1 MIDQLVYDMESDILA
16 RIAYYLS
23 RGAVASAD
31 WQTRKLSQLGALT
44 KDAQAIINQYRA
56 RILLQTGKAV
66 EESAEDILTQIRAR
80 TPKQLKTIAAMTP
93 EMRAIIETWS
103 GSAATKV
110 NLAMAQLAQNA
121 GSKYV
126 AAVSKASLSVV
137 TGTETLQRSVMQAIG
152 ELDRLDAFVS
162 YDKLGNKRTWTPE
175 GYVKMV
181 VRDNQRR
188 ASTATMFQAAAEGE
202 TDLIEVSS
210 HLGAR
215 PKCAPYQGRIF
226 SISGKSRK
234 YPALASTSFGQ
245 ADGLL
250 GINCVLEGTLV
261 SGPAE
266 RAVYRRKYT
275 GELITIRTSNG
286 HELTVTPNH
295 PILTDKGWVAAN
307 LLEVGSNVVSRAILD
322 GEGGIGP
329 NPNHGISA
337 IEDKF
342 NLLFHGGD
350 VFSLSPSACNF
361 HGDIPDHE
369 VDVVFRKGFLW
380 DSTNATF
387 CEHIKQDSLHCAS
400 KAPYR
405 FKSISTLYKAFFC
418 SLHSFYGIVSRISNR
433 FAPVFTASF
442 MDALCSLGFII
453 SKWNAKVR
461 KIFSDRPLANT
472 DLTSN
477 FILPESRVIHGEQV
491 SRYKPGLS
499 EEVILPISAAH
510 IDAFTLETIQ
520 DCLDGAMI
528 VSCDGSNGNTGEIQI
543 DRIVDIKRETPQ
555 SSFVHVYNLQTETG
569 WYFSN
574 GIVSHNCGHVIYPY
588 FEGLSK
594 KTYEPYPAKEN
605 KEVYKQSQEQR
616 AAERKIRY
624 YKREAQKWGATEGGE
639 QKAAFFKERV
649 KSAQSEMRDFLDK
662 TGRTRQRAREAIYG

>member
-1 MIDQLVYDMESDILA
+1 MIDQLVYDMETDILA

-31 WQTRKLSQLGALT
+31 WQTRKLAQLGALT
-44 KDAQAIINQYRA
+44 KDAQSIINQYRA

-66 EESAEDILTQIRAR
+66 TESAEYILTQIRAR

-121 GSKYV
+121 GGKYV

-137 TGTETLQRSVMQAIG
+137 TGTETLQRSVFQAIG
-152 ELDRLDAFVS
+152 ELERLDAFVS

-188 ASTATMFQAAAEGE
+188 ASTATMFQAAAEGD

-226 SISGKSRK
+226 SISGRSKK
-234 YPALASTSFGQ
+234 YPALADTSFGQ
-245 ADGLL
+245 VDGLL

-266 RAVYRRKYT
+266 RAVYRRKYS
-275 GELITIRTSNG
+275 GEIITIRTSTG
-286 HELTVTPNH
+286 HELSVTPNH
-295 PILTDKGWVAAN
+295 PILTNKGWVNAY
-307 LLEVGSNVVSRAILD
+307 LLAVGDNVISRAGLD
-322 GEGGIGP
+322 RVGLCCPDPNNGI
-329 NPNHGISA
+329 A
-337 IEDKF
+337 TVEQKF
-342 NLLFHGGD
+342 NTLINSGD
-350 VFSLSPSACNF
+350 VFRLPVSSCNF
-361 HGDIPDHE
+361 HGDVPDHE
-369 VDVVFRKGFLW
+369 VDVVFEKGFLRN
-380 DSTNATF
+380 SMNATRRK
-387 CEHIKQDSLHCAS
+387 HIEQDALHRTTKS
-400 KAPYR
+400 SNM
-405 FKSISTLYKAFFC
+405 FKGVRALYKAFIRSFQ
-418 SLHSFYGIVSRISNR
+418 SFYSFVCGIRNSIAPLFPSAFMHLRCCNR
-433 FAPVFTASF
+433 SVIG
-442 MDALCSLGFII
+442 DRD
-453 SKWNAKVR
+453 SKIR
-461 KIFSDRPLANT
+461 EIFSDRSLANT
-472 DLTSN
+472 NLFGD
-477 FILPESRVIHGEQV
+477 FIFPEAGVIHGEKVVGGKTSLAEQV
-491 SRYKPGLS
+491 
-499 EEVILPISAAH
+499 VLPVSSAH
-510 IDAFTLETIQ
+510 IDAFTIETIQ
-520 DCLDGAMI
+520 DCLDGAII

-574 GIVSHNCGHVIYPY
+574 GIISHNCGHVIYPY
-588 FEGLSK
+588 FEGLST
-594 KTYEPYPAKEN
+594 KTYEPYQSKKN
-605 KEVYKQSQEQR
+605 KEAYAQSQEQR

-639 QKAAFFKERV
+639 QKAAYFNTRV
-649 KSAQSEMRDFLDK
+649 KESQAEMREFIK
-662 TGRTRQRAREAIYG
+662 ETGRTRQRDREAIYG

>member
-1 MIDQLVYDMESDILA
+1 MVEQLIYQLETDILG

-23 RGAVASAD
+23 RGSVASAD
-31 WQTRKLSQLGALT
+31 WQTMKLRDLGLLSY
-44 KDAQAIINQYRA
+44 DVQRIINKYRG
-56 RILLQTGKAV
+56 RILLQTGREV
-66 EESAEDILTQIRAR
+66 EASADDILRLIRENSPKGKKLVATR
-80 TPKQLKTIAAMTP
+80 TDAMRDIINTWVSSATSKTNI
-93 EMRAIIETWS
+93 
-103 GSAATKV
+103 
-110 NLAMAQLAQNA
+110 AMATLAQSA
-121 GSKYV
+121 GKKYV
-126 AAVSKASLSVV
+126 AAVSKASLSVI
-137 TGTETLQRSVMQAIG
+137 TGTDTLQKSVMRSIG
-152 ELDRLDAFVS
+152 ELEKLDAFVDS
-162 YDKLGNKRTWTPE
+162 AGRTWTPE

-181 VRDNQRR
+181 VRSNQRR
-188 ASTATMFQAAAEGE
+188 VSTETMFQAAREGD
-202 TDLIEVSS
+202 TDLVEVSS
-210 HLGAR
+210 HAGAR
-215 PKCAPYQGRIF
+215 PKCAPYQGKIY
-226 SISGKSRK
+226 SISGNHPK
-234 YPALASTSFGQ
+234 YPALSSTSYGEP
-245 ADGLL
+245 DGLL

-275 GELITIRTSNG
+275 GELITIRTSHG

-418 SLHSFYGIVSRISNR
+418 SLHSFHGIVSRISNR

-510 IDAFTLETIQ
+510 IDAFTFETIQ
-520 DCLDGAMI
+520 DCLDGAMF

-574 GIVSHNCGHVIYPY
+574 GIISHNCGHVIYPY

-605 KEVYKQSQEQR
+605 RETYEQSQQQR
-616 AAERKIRY
+616 AYERKIRY
-624 YKREAQKWGATEGGE
+624 YKRKEAIARDTVGGE
-639 QKAAFFKERV
+639 QEAAKWKARV
-649 KSAQSEMRDFLDK
+649 KESQAELRGFIDE
-662 TGRTRQRAREAIYG
+662 TGRTRQRDREAIYT

>member
-1 MIDQLVYDMESDILA
+1 MVEQLVYQLETDILG

-23 RGAVASAD
+23 RGSVASAD
-31 WQTRKLSQLGALT
+31 WQTMKLRDLGLLSY
-44 KDAQAIINQYRA
+44 DVQRIINKYRG
-56 RILLQTGKAV
+56 RILLQTGREV
-66 EESAEDILTQIRAR
+66 EASADDILRLIRENS
-80 TPKQLKTIAAMTP
+80 PKGKKMVATLTDAMRDIINTWVSSATSKTNI
-93 EMRAIIETWS
+93 
-103 GSAATKV
+103 
-110 NLAMAQLAQNA
+110 AMATLAQRA
-121 GSKYV
+121 GKKYV
-126 AAVSKASLSVV
+126 AAVSKASLSVI
-137 TGTETLQRSVMQAIG
+137 TGTDTLQKSVMRSIG
-152 ELDRLDAFVS
+152 ELERLDAFV
-162 YDKLGNKRTWTPE
+162 DKAGRTWTPE

-188 ASTATMFQAAAEGE
+188 VSTETMFQAAREGD
-202 TDLIEVSS
+202 TDLVEVSS
-210 HLGAR
+210 HAGAR
-215 PKCAPYQGRIF
+215 PKCAPYQGKIF
-226 SISGKSRK
+226 SISGTHPK
-234 YPALASTSFGQ
+234 YPPLSSTSYGEP
-245 ADGLL
+245 DGLL

-275 GELITIRTSNG
+275 GELITIRTSHG

-461 KIFSDRPLANT
+461 KIFSDRSLANT

-491 SRYKPGLS
+491 SRHKPGLS
-499 EEVILPISAAH
+499 EEVILPISSVH
-510 IDAFTLETIQ
+510 IDAFTIETIQ

-574 GIVSHNCGHVIYPY
+574 GIISHNCGHVIYPY

-605 KEVYKQSQEQR
+605 KKVYEQSQQQR
-616 AAERKIRY
+616 AYERKIRY
-624 YKREAQKWGATEGGE
+624 YKRKEARARETVGGE
-639 QKAAFFKERV
+639 QEAAKWKARV
-649 KSAQSEMRDFLDK
+649 KESQAELRGFIDE
-662 TGRTRQRAREAIYG
+662 TGRTRQRDREAIYT

>member
-56 RILLQTGKAV
+56 RILLQTGRAV
-66 EESAEDILTQIRAR
+66 EESAEDILAQIRSR

-93 EMRAIIETWS
+93 EMRGIIETWS

-137 TGTETLQRSVMQAIG
+137 TGTETLQRSVMQSIG
-152 ELDRLDAFVS
+152 ELDRLDAFV
-162 YDKLGNKRTWTPE
+162 DKAGRTWTPE

-226 SISGKSRK
+226 SISGTSKK

-245 ADGLL
+245 PDGLN
-250 GINCVLEGTLV
+250 GINC
-261 SGPAE
+261 S
-266 RAVYRRKYT
+266 
-275 GELITIRTSNG
+275 
-286 HELTVTPNH
+286 
-295 PILTDKGWVAAN
+295 
-307 LLEVGSNVVSRAILD
+307 
-322 GEGGIGP
+322 
-329 NPNHGISA
+329 
-337 IEDKF
+337 
-342 NLLFHGGD
+342 
-350 VFSLSPSACNF
+350 
-361 HGDIPDHE
+361 
-369 VDVVFRKGFLW
+369 
-380 DSTNATF
+380 
-387 CEHIKQDSLHCAS
+387 HI
-400 KAPYR
+400 
-405 FKSISTLYKAFFC
+405 F
-418 SLHSFYGIVSRISNR
+418 
-433 FAPVFTASF
+433 
-442 MDALCSLGFII
+442 
-453 SKWNAKVR
+453 
-461 KIFSDRPLANT
+461 
-472 DLTSN
+472 
-477 FILPESRVIHGEQV
+477 
-491 SRYKPGLS
+491 
-499 EEVILPISAAH
+499 
-510 IDAFTLETIQ
+510 
-520 DCLDGAMI
+520 
-528 VSCDGSNGNTGEIQI
+528 
-543 DRIVDIKRETPQ
+543 
-555 SSFVHVYNLQTETG
+555 
-569 WYFSN
+569 
-574 GIVSHNCGHVIYPY
+574 YPY
-588 FEGLSK
+588 WEGLSK

-662 TGRTRQRAREAIYG
+662 TGRTRQRDREAIYG

>member
-66 EESAEDILTQIRAR
+66 SESAEDILAQIRAR

-93 EMRAIIETWS
+93 GMREIIQTWS

-137 TGTETLQRSVMQAIG
+137 TGTETLQRSVMQSIG
-152 ELDRLDAFVS
+152 ELERLDAFV
-162 YDKLGNKRTWTPE
+162 DKAGRTWTAE

-188 ASTATMFQAAAEGE
+188 ASTAAMFQAAAEGD

-226 SISGKSRK
+226 SISGTHPK

-245 ADGLL
+245 PDGLN
-250 GINCVLEGTLV
+250 GINC
-261 SGPAE
+261 
-266 RAVYRRKYT
+266 
-275 GELITIRTSNG
+275 G
-286 HELTVTPNH
+286 H
-295 PILTDKGWVAAN
+295 
-307 LLEVGSNVVSRAILD
+307 
-322 GEGGIGP
+322 
-329 NPNHGISA
+329 
-337 IEDKF
+337 
-342 NLLFHGGD
+342 
-350 VFSLSPSACNF
+350 
-361 HGDIPDHE
+361 
-369 VDVVFRKGFLW
+369 
-380 DSTNATF
+380 
-387 CEHIKQDSLHCAS
+387 
-400 KAPYR
+400 
-405 FKSISTLYKAFFC
+405 
-418 SLHSFYGIVSRISNR
+418 
-433 FAPVFTASF
+433 
-442 MDALCSLGFII
+442 
-453 SKWNAKVR
+453 
-461 KIFSDRPLANT
+461 IF
-472 DLTSN
+472 
-477 FILPESRVIHGEQV
+477 
-491 SRYKPGLS
+491 
-499 EEVILPISAAH
+499 
-510 IDAFTLETIQ
+510 
-520 DCLDGAMI
+520 
-528 VSCDGSNGNTGEIQI
+528 
-543 DRIVDIKRETPQ
+543 
-555 SSFVHVYNLQTETG
+555 
-569 WYFSN
+569 
-574 GIVSHNCGHVIYPY
+574 YPY

-616 AAERKIRY
+616 AAERKIRH

-639 QKAAFFKERV
+639 QKAAYFKTRV
-649 KSAQSEMRDFLDK
+649 KESQAEMRDFIKD
-662 TGRTRQRAREAIYG
+662 TGRTRQRDREAIYG

>member
-1 MIDQLVYDMESDILA
+1 MVEQLVYQLETDILG

-23 RGAVASAD
+23 RGSVASAD
-31 WQTRKLSQLGALT
+31 WQTMKLRDLGLLSY
-44 KDAQAIINQYRA
+44 DVQRIINKYRG
-56 RILLQTGKAV
+56 RILLQTGREV
-66 EESAEDILTQIRAR
+66 EASADDILRLIRENSPKGKKMVATR
-80 TPKQLKTIAAMTP
+80 TAAM
-93 EMRAIIETWS
+93 RDIINTWVS
-103 GSAATKV
+103 SATSKT
-110 NLAMAQLAQNA
+110 NIAMATLAQSA
-121 GSKYV
+121 GKKYV
-126 AAVSKASLSVV
+126 AAVSKASLSVI
-137 TGTETLQRSVMQAIG
+137 TGTDTLQKSVMRSIG
-152 ELDRLDAFVS
+152 ELERLDAFV
-162 YDKLGNKRTWTPE
+162 DKAGRTWTPE

-188 ASTATMFQAAAEGE
+188 VSTETMFQAAREGD
-202 TDLIEVSS
+202 TDLVEVSS
-210 HLGAR
+210 HAGAR
-215 PKCAPYQGRIF
+215 PKCAPYQGKIF
-226 SISGKSRK
+226 SISGTHPK
-234 YPALASTSFGQ
+234 YPALSSTSYGEV
-245 ADGLL
+245 DGLL

-266 RAVYRRKYT
+266 RAIYRRKYT
-275 GELITIRTSNG
+275 GELITIRTSHG

-322 GEGGIGP
+322 WEGGIGP

-380 DSTNATF
+380 DSTNTTF

-418 SLHSFYGIVSRISNR
+418 SLHSFHGIVSRISNR

-461 KIFSDRPLANT
+461 KIFSDRSLANT

-491 SRYKPGLS
+491 SRHKPGLS
-499 EEVILPISAAH
+499 EEVILPISSVH
-510 IDAFTLETIQ
+510 IDAFTIETIQ

-574 GIVSHNCGHVIYPY
+574 GIISHNCGHVIYPY

-605 KEVYKQSQEQR
+605 KKVYEQSQQQR
-616 AAERKIRY
+616 AYERKIRY
-624 YKREAQKWGATEGGE
+624 YKRKEAIARETVGGE
-639 QKAAFFKERV
+639 QEAAKWKARV
-649 KSAQSEMRDFLDK
+649 KESQAELRGFIDE
-662 TGRTRQRAREAIYG
+662 TGRTRQRDREAIYT

>member
-1 MIDQLVYDMESDILA
+1 MVEQLIYQLETDILG

-23 RGAVASAD
+23 RGSVASAD
-31 WQTRKLSQLGALT
+31 WQTMKLRDLGLLSY
-44 KDAQAIINQYRA
+44 DVQRIINKYRG
-56 RILLQTGKAV
+56 RILLQTGREV
-66 EESAEDILTQIRAR
+66 EASADDILRLIRENSPKGKKLVATR
-80 TPKQLKTIAAMTP
+80 TDAMRDIINTWVSSATSKTNI
-93 EMRAIIETWS
+93 
-103 GSAATKV
+103 
-110 NLAMAQLAQNA
+110 AMATLAQSA
-121 GSKYV
+121 GKKYV
-126 AAVSKASLSVV
+126 AAVSKASLSVI
-137 TGTETLQRSVMQAIG
+137 TGTDTLQKSVMRSIG
-152 ELDRLDAFVS
+152 ELEKLDAFVDS
-162 YDKLGNKRTWTPE
+162 AGRTWTPE

-181 VRDNQRR
+181 VRSNQRR
-188 ASTATMFQAAAEGE
+188 VSTETMFQAAREGD
-202 TDLIEVSS
+202 TDLVEVSS
-210 HLGAR
+210 HAGAR
-215 PKCAPYQGRIF
+215 PKCAPYQGKIF
-226 SISGKSRK
+226 SISGTHPK
-234 YPALASTSFGQ
+234 YPPLSSTSYGEP
-245 ADGLL
+245 DGLL

-275 GELITIRTSNG
+275 GELITIRTSHG

-418 SLHSFYGIVSRISNR
+418 SLHSFHGIVSRISNR

-510 IDAFTLETIQ
+510 IDAFTFETIQ
-520 DCLDGAMI
+520 DCLDGAMV

-574 GIVSHNCGHVIYPY
+574 GIISHNCGHVIYPY

-605 KEVYKQSQEQR
+605 RETYEQSQQQR
-616 AAERKIRY
+616 AYERKIRY
-624 YKREAQKWGATEGGE
+624 YKRKEAIARDTVGGE
-639 QKAAFFKERV
+639 QEAAKWKARV
-649 KSAQSEMRDFLDK
+649 KESQAELRGFIDE
-662 TGRTRQRAREAIYG
+662 TGRTRQRDREAIYT

>member
-1 MIDQLVYDMESDILA
+1 MVEQLVYQLETDILG

-23 RGAVASAD
+23 RGSVASAD
-31 WQTRKLSQLGALT
+31 WQTMKLRDLGLLSY
-44 KDAQAIINQYRA
+44 DVQRIINKYRG
-56 RILLQTGKAV
+56 RILLQTGREV
-66 EESAEDILTQIRAR
+66 EASADDILRLIRENSPKGKKLVATR
-80 TPKQLKTIAAMTP
+80 TAAM
-93 EMRAIIETWS
+93 RDIINTWVS
-103 GSAATKV
+103 SATSKT
-110 NLAMAQLAQNA
+110 NIAMATLAQSA
-121 GSKYV
+121 GKKYV
-126 AAVSKASLSVV
+126 AAVSKASLSVI
-137 TGTETLQRSVMQAIG
+137 TGTDTLQKSVMRSIG
-152 ELDRLDAFVS
+152 ELERLDAFV
-162 YDKLGNKRTWTPE
+162 DKAGRTWTPE

-188 ASTATMFQAAAEGE
+188 VSTETMFQAAREGD
-202 TDLIEVSS
+202 TDLVEVSS
-210 HLGAR
+210 HAGAR
-215 PKCAPYQGRIF
+215 PKCAPYQGKIF
-226 SISGKSRK
+226 SISGTHPK
-234 YPALASTSFGQ
+234 YPALSSTSYGEP
-245 ADGLL
+245 DGLL

-266 RAVYRRKYT
+266 RAIYRRKYT
-275 GELITIRTSNG
+275 GELITIRTSHG

-380 DSTNATF
+380 DSTNTTF

-461 KIFSDRPLANT
+461 KIFSDRSLANT

-491 SRYKPGLS
+491 SRHKPGLS
-499 EEVILPISAAH
+499 EEVILPISSVH
-510 IDAFTLETIQ
+510 IDAFTIETIQ

-574 GIVSHNCGHVIYPY
+574 GIISHNCGHVIYPY

-605 KEVYKQSQEQR
+605 KKVYEQSQQQR
-616 AAERKIRY
+616 AYERKIRY
-624 YKREAQKWGATEGGE
+624 YKRKEAIARETVGGE
-639 QKAAFFKERV
+639 QEAAKWKARV
-649 KSAQSEMRDFLDK
+649 KESQAELRGFIDE
-662 TGRTRQRAREAIYG
+662 TGRTRQRDREAIYT